1 MAQHTSVR
9 LETPCEFINVTP
21 LNPLISKCQIKVCYV
36 SDEPNRNK
44 SIITKDV
51 ARDMANSLPG
61 SPIVGYFNEAKGDFE
76 EHNRVIDISNGKF
89 TIKDKTRPYGFV
101 DLGAKVWFQK
111 FLDDG
116 TTEREYLMTEGY
128 IWTGQYPEAQR
139 IIDEGN
145 NQSME
150 LDEDLI
156 DAFWTKDSKGKPQ
169 FFIINEAIISKLCV
183 LGEDCEP
190 CFEGSNI
197 TAPQITFSFEDG
209 FKEQLF
215 SMMNEIKKVL
225 NEGGAPTVFTRYA
238 VEIGDSLWSSIYSYL
253 EHTYPRANDEGY
265 VYDSIYRIE
274 GIYEEGSQ
282 KFAILQNRSNSKYFR
297 MNFSLDDT
305 TGFAASA
312 ELVEVT
318 KTYVPA
324 AQPQFALED
333 VEAFELE
340 YAKKKKKAEEEDEED
355 KKPEDG
361 DDDSKKPEDDESKK
375 SGEEDDEDDSDDDDA
390 DDDEDKKKKKKKTK
404 FAKSEEDDDDED
416 KCPKCGKPKSE
427 CECEDKDD
435 DDDEKGKKSKY
446 NLDEIQE
453 YVELSQKYSALE
465 TDYNNLKSEM
475 EKLVE
480 FKKSIEKKDKEA
492 MIASFYMLSDEEK
505 KDVVDNIDTYSLEDI
520 EAKLSIIC
528 VRNKVNFNLDEDN
541 KETTKPTTFSL
552 DGSLG
557 DDNVP
562 AWVKSLRNVAK
573 SMN

>member
-1 MAQHTSVR
+1 MQHTSIK

-21 LNPLISKCQIKVCYV
+21 LNPLISKCQIKVCWV
-36 SDEPNRNK
+36 GDEPNRNK

-51 ARDMANSLPG
+51 ARDMANTLPG

-89 TIKDKTRPYGFV
+89 AIKDTTRPYGFV

-116 TTEREYLMTEGY
+116 ETEREYLMTEGY
-128 IWTGQYPEAQR
+128 LWTGQYPEAQR
-139 IIDEGN
+139 IIDQGN

-150 LDEDLI
+150 LDDKLI
-156 DAFWTKDSKGKPQ
+156 DAFWTKDGKGKPQ

-183 LGEDCEP
+183 LGDDCEP

-324 AQPQFALED
+324 AEPQFALAD

-340 YAKKKKKAEEEDEED
+340 YAKKKKGEEEEDD
-355 KKPEDG
+355 DKKKKPEDG
-361 DDDSKKPEDDESKK
+361 DDDESKKPEDKK
-375 SGEEDDEDDSDDDDA
+375 SGEEDDEDDSSDDDDA
-390 DDDEDKKKKKKKTK
+390 DDDDEEKKKKKKTK
-404 FAKSEEDDDDED
+404 FKKDEEDDDED

-427 CECEDKDD
+427 CTCEDE
-435 DDDEKGKKSKY
+435 DDDENKGKKSKY
-446 NLDEIQE
+446 NLDEIEE

-465 TDYNNLKSEM
+465 SDYNAMKAEM
-475 EKLVE
+475 ATLVE

-505 KDVVDNIDTYSLEDI
+505 KDVIDNIDTYSLEDI

>member
-1 MAQHTSVR
+1 MQHTSIR

-21 LNPLISKCQIKVCYV
+21 LNPLISKCQIKVCWV
-36 SDEPNRNK
+36 GDEPNRNK

-51 ARDMANSLPG
+51 ARDMANTLPG

-89 TIKDKTRPYGFV
+89 AIKDTTRPYGFV

-116 TTEREYLMTEGY
+116 ETEREYLMTEGY
-128 IWTGQYPEAQR
+128 LWTGQYPEAQR
-139 IIDEGN
+139 IIDQGN

-150 LDEDLI
+150 LDDKLI
-156 DAFWTKDSKGKPQ
+156 DAFWTKDGKGKPQ

-183 LGEDCEP
+183 LGDDCEP

-324 AQPQFALED
+324 AEPQFALAD

-340 YAKKKKKAEEEDEED
+340 YAKKKKGEKEEDEDEK

-361 DDDSKKPEDDESKK
+361 DDDESKKPEDKK
-375 SGEEDDEDDSDDDDA
+375 SGEEDDEDDSSDDDDA
-390 DDDEDKKKKKKKTK
+390 DDDDEEKKKKKKTK
-404 FAKSEEDDDDED
+404 FKKDEEDDDED
-416 KCPKCGKPKSE
+416 KCPECGKPKSE
-427 CECEDKDD
+427 CTCEDEDD
-435 DDDEKGKKSKY
+435 NDNKGKKSKY
-446 NLDEIQE
+446 NLDEIEE

-465 TDYNNLKSEM
+465 SDYNAMKAEM
-475 EKLVE
+475 ATLVE

-505 KDVVDNIDTYSLEDI
+505 KDVIDNIDTYSLEDI

>member
-1 MAQHTSVR
+1 MQHTSIR

-21 LNPLISKCQIKVCYV
+21 LNPLISKCQIKVCWV
-36 SDEPNRNK
+36 GDEPNRNK

-51 ARDMANSLPG
+51 ARDMANTLPG

-89 TIKDKTRPYGFV
+89 AIKDTTRPYGFV

-116 TTEREYLMTEGY
+116 ETEREYLMTEGY
-128 IWTGQYPEAQR
+128 LWTGQYPEAQR
-139 IIDEGN
+139 IIDQGN

-150 LDEDLI
+150 LDDKLI
-156 DAFWTKDSKGKPQ
+156 DAFWTKDGKGKPQ

-183 LGEDCEP
+183 LGDDCEP

-324 AQPQFALED
+324 AEPQFALAD

-340 YAKKKKKAEEEDEED
+340 YAKKKKGEEEEDED
-355 KKPEDG
+355 KKKKPEDG
-361 DDDSKKPEDDESKK
+361 DDDESKKPEDKK
-375 SGEEDDEDDSDDDDA
+375 AGEEDDEDDSSDDDDA
-390 DDDEDKKKKKKKTK
+390 DDDDEEKKKKKKTK
-404 FAKSEEDDDDED
+404 FKKDEEDDDED

-427 CECEDKDD
+427 CTCEDE
-435 DDDEKGKKSKY
+435 DDDENKGKKSKY
-446 NLDEIQE
+446 NLDEIEE

-465 TDYNNLKSEM
+465 SDYNAMKAEM
-475 EKLVE
+475 ATLVE

-505 KDVVDNIDTYSLEDI
+505 KDVIDNIDTYSLEDI

>member
-1 MAQHTSVR
+1 MQHTSIR

-21 LNPLISKCQIKVCYV
+21 LNPLISKCQIKVCWV
-36 SDEPNRNK
+36 GDEPNRNK

-51 ARDMANSLPG
+51 ARDMANTLPG

-89 TIKDKTRPYGFV
+89 AIKDTTRPYGFV

-116 TTEREYLMTEGY
+116 ETEREYLMTEGY
-128 IWTGQYPEAQR
+128 LWTGQYPEAQR
-139 IIDEGN
+139 IIDQGN

-150 LDEDLI
+150 LDDKLI
-156 DAFWTKDSKGKPQ
+156 DAFWTKDGKGKPQ

-183 LGEDCEP
+183 LGDDCEP

-265 VYDSIYRIE
+265 VYDSVYRIE

-324 AQPQFALED
+324 AEPQFALAD

-340 YAKKKKKAEEEDEED
+340 YAKKKKGEKEEDEDEK

-361 DDDSKKPEDDESKK
+361 DDESKKPEDKK
-375 SGEEDDEDDSDDDDA
+375 SGEEDDEDDSSDDDDA
-390 DDDEDKKKKKKKTK
+390 DDDDEEKKKKKKTK
-404 FAKSEEDDDDED
+404 FKKDEKDDDED

-427 CECEDKDD
+427 CTCEDE
-435 DDDEKGKKSKY
+435 DEDENKGKKSKY
-446 NLDEIQE
+446 NLDEIEE

-465 TDYNNLKSEM
+465 SDYNAMKAEM
-475 EKLVE
+475 ATLVE

-505 KDVVDNIDTYSLEDI
+505 KDVIDNIDTYSLEDI

>member
-1 MAQHTSVR
+1 MQHTSIR

-21 LNPLISKCQIKVCYV
+21 LNPLISKCQIKVCWV
-36 SDEPNRNK
+36 GDEPNRNK

-51 ARDMANSLPG
+51 ARDMANTLPG

-89 TIKDKTRPYGFV
+89 AIKDTTRPYGFV

-116 TTEREYLMTEGY
+116 ETEREYLMTEGY
-128 IWTGQYPEAQR
+128 LWTGQYPEAQR
-139 IIDEGN
+139 IIDQGN

-150 LDEDLI
+150 LDDKLI
-156 DAFWTKDSKGKPQ
+156 DAFWTKDGKGKPQ

-183 LGEDCEP
+183 LGDDCEP

-324 AQPQFALED
+324 AEPQFALAD

-340 YAKKKKKAEEEDEED
+340 YAKKKKGEEEDED
-355 KKPEDG
+355 KKKKPEDG
-361 DDDSKKPEDDESKK
+361 DDDESKKPEDKK
-375 SGEEDDEDDSDDDDA
+375 SGEEDDEDDSSDDDDA
-390 DDDEDKKKKKKKTK
+390 DDDDEEKKKKKKTK
-404 FAKSEEDDDDED
+404 FKKDEEDDDED

-427 CECEDKDD
+427 CTCEDEDD
-435 DDDEKGKKSKY
+435 DDNKGKKSKY
-446 NLDEIQE
+446 NLDEIEE

-465 TDYNNLKSEM
+465 SDYNAMKAEM
-475 EKLVE
+475 ATLVE

-505 KDVVDNIDTYSLEDI
+505 KDVIDNIDTYSLEDI

>member
-1 MAQHTSVR
+1 MQHTSIR

-21 LNPLISKCQIKVCYV
+21 LNPLISKCQIKVCWV
-36 SDEPNRNK
+36 GDEPNRNK

-51 ARDMANSLPG
+51 ARDMANTLPG

-89 TIKDKTRPYGFV
+89 AIKDTTRPYGFV

-116 TTEREYLMTEGY
+116 ETEREYLMTEGY
-128 IWTGQYPEAQR
+128 LWTGQYPEAQR
-139 IIDEGN
+139 IIDQGN

-150 LDEDLI
+150 LDDKLI
-156 DAFWTKDSKGKPQ
+156 DAFWTKDGKGKPQ

-183 LGEDCEP
+183 LGDDCEP

-324 AQPQFALED
+324 AEPQFALAD

-340 YAKKKKKAEEEDEED
+340 YAKKKKGEEEEEEDKK

-361 DDDSKKPEDDESKK
+361 DDDESKKPEDKK
-375 SGEEDDEDDSDDDDA
+375 SGEEDDEDDSSDDDDA
-390 DDDEDKKKKKKKTK
+390 DDDDEEKKKKKKTK
-404 FAKSEEDDDDED
+404 FKKDEEDDDED

-427 CECEDKDD
+427 CTCEDE
-435 DDDEKGKKSKY
+435 DDDENKGKKSKY
-446 NLDEIQE
+446 NLDEIEE

-465 TDYNNLKSEM
+465 SDYNAMKAEM
-475 EKLVE
+475 ATLVE

-505 KDVVDNIDTYSLEDI
+505 KDVIDNIDTYSLEDI

>member
-1 MAQHTSVR
+1 MQHTSVMM
-9 LETPCEFINVTP
+9 ETPCEFINVTP

-61 SPIVGYFNEAKGDFE
+61 SPIVGYFNETKGDFE
-76 EHNRVIDISNGKF
+76 EHNRVIDVSNGKF

-116 TTEREYLMTEGY
+116 QTEREYLMTEGY

-190 CFEGSNI
+190 CFEGANI
-197 TAPQITFSFEDG
+197 TSPQITFSFEDG

-297 MNFSLDDT
+297 MNFSLDDN

-340 YAKKKKKAEEEDEED
+340 YAKKKKGEKEDE
-355 KKPEDG
+355 
-361 DDDSKKPEDDESKK
+361 EDDESKK
-375 SGEEDDEDDSDDDDA
+375 SAEEGKEDPEDKKSGEEDEEDDSDDDDA
-390 DDDEDKKKKKKKTK
+390 DDDDEDKKKKKKTK
-404 FAKSEEDDDDED
+404 FAKSDEDDDED
-416 KCPKCGKPKSE
+416 EEKCPKCGKPVSE
-427 CECEDKDD
+427 CECEDEEDD
-435 DDDEKGKKSKY
+435 DKEKGKKSKY
-446 NLDEIQE
+446 NLDEIEE

-465 TDYNNLKSEM
+465 TDYNNMKSEM

-505 KDVVDNIDTYSLEDI
+505 KEVIENIDTYSLDEI

-541 KETTKPTTFSL
+541 TETKKPTTFSL

>member
-1 MAQHTSVR
+1 MQHTSIR

-21 LNPLISKCQIKVCYV
+21 LNPLISKCQIKVCWV
-36 SDEPNRNK
+36 GDEPNRNK
-44 SIITKDV
+44 SIITKEV
-51 ARDMANSLPG
+51 ARDMANTLPG

-89 TIKDKTRPYGFV
+89 AIKDTTRPYGFV

-116 TTEREYLMTEGY
+116 ETEREYLMTEGY
-128 IWTGQYPEAQR
+128 LWTGQYPEAQR
-139 IIDEGN
+139 IIDQGN

-150 LDEDLI
+150 LDDKLI
-156 DAFWTKDSKGKPQ
+156 DAFWTKDGKGKPQ

-183 LGEDCEP
+183 LGDDCEP

-324 AQPQFALED
+324 AEPQFALTD

-340 YAKKKKKAEEEDEED
+340 YAKKKKEEEEDED
-355 KKPEDG
+355 KKKKPEDG
-361 DDDSKKPEDDESKK
+361 DDDESKKPEDKK
-375 SGEEDDEDDSDDDDA
+375 SGEEDDEDDSSDDDDA
-390 DDDEDKKKKKKKTK
+390 DDDDEEKKKKKKTK
-404 FAKSEEDDDDED
+404 FKKDEEDDDED

-427 CECEDKDD
+427 CTCEDE
-435 DDDEKGKKSKY
+435 DDDENKGKKSKY
-446 NLDEIQE
+446 NLDEIEE

-465 TDYNNLKSEM
+465 SDYNAMKAEM
-475 EKLVE
+475 ATLVE

-505 KDVVDNIDTYSLEDI
+505 KDVIDNIDTYSLEDI

>member
-1 MAQHTSVR
+1 MQHTSIR

-21 LNPLISKCQIKVCYV
+21 LNPLISKCQIKVCWV
-36 SDEPNRNK
+36 GDEPNRNK

-51 ARDMANSLPG
+51 ARDMANTLPG

-89 TIKDKTRPYGFV
+89 AIKDTTRPYGFV

-116 TTEREYLMTEGY
+116 ETEREYLMTEGY
-128 IWTGQYPEAQR
+128 LWTGQYPEAQR
-139 IIDEGN
+139 IIDQGN

-150 LDEDLI
+150 LDDKLI
-156 DAFWTKDSKGKPQ
+156 DAFWTKDGKGKPQ

-183 LGEDCEP
+183 LGDDCEP

-324 AQPQFALED
+324 AEPQFALAD

-340 YAKKKKKAEEEDEED
+340 YAKKKKGEEEEDED
-355 KKPEDG
+355 KKKKPEDG
-361 DDDSKKPEDDESKK
+361 DDDESKKPEDKK
-375 SGEEDDEDDSDDDDA
+375 SGEEDDEDDSSDDDDA
-390 DDDEDKKKKKKKTK
+390 DDDDEEKKKKKKTK
-404 FAKSEEDDDDED
+404 FKKDEEDDDED

-427 CECEDKDD
+427 CTCEDEDEDD
-435 DDDEKGKKSKY
+435 NKGKKSKY
-446 NLDEIQE
+446 NLDEIEE

-465 TDYNNLKSEM
+465 SDYNAMKAEM
-475 EKLVE
+475 ATLVE

-505 KDVVDNIDTYSLEDI
+505 KDVIDNIDTYSLEDI

>member
-1 MAQHTSVR
+1 MQHTSIR

-21 LNPLISKCQIKVCYV
+21 LNPLISKCQIKVCWV
-36 SDEPNRNK
+36 GDEPNRNK

-51 ARDMANSLPG
+51 ARDMANTLPG

-89 TIKDKTRPYGFV
+89 AIKDTTRPYGFV

-116 TTEREYLMTEGY
+116 ETEREYLMTEGY
-128 IWTGQYPEAQR
+128 LWTGQYPEAQR
-139 IIDEGN
+139 IIDQGN

-150 LDEDLI
+150 LDDKLI
-156 DAFWTKDSKGKPQ
+156 DAFWTKDGKGKPQ

-183 LGEDCEP
+183 LGDDCEP

-324 AQPQFALED
+324 AEPQFALAD

-340 YAKKKKKAEEEDEED
+340 YAKKKKEEEEDED
-355 KKPEDG
+355 KKKKPEDG
-361 DDDSKKPEDDESKK
+361 DDDESKKPEDKK
-375 SGEEDDEDDSDDDDA
+375 SGEEDDEDDSSDDDDA
-390 DDDEDKKKKKKKTK
+390 DDDDEEKKKKKKTK
-404 FAKSEEDDDDED
+404 FKKDEEDDDED

-427 CECEDKDD
+427 CTCEDEDD
-435 DDDEKGKKSKY
+435 NDNKGKKSKY
-446 NLDEIQE
+446 NLDEIEE

-465 TDYNNLKSEM
+465 SDYNAMKAEM
-475 EKLVE
+475 ATLVE

-505 KDVVDNIDTYSLEDI
+505 KDVIDNIDTYSLEDI

>member
-1 MAQHTSVR
+1 MQHTSIR

-21 LNPLISKCQIKVCYV
+21 LNPLISKCQIKVCWV
-36 SDEPNRNK
+36 GDEPNRNK

-51 ARDMANSLPG
+51 ARDMANTLPG

-89 TIKDKTRPYGFV
+89 AIKDTTRPYGFV

-116 TTEREYLMTEGY
+116 ETEREYLMTEGY
-128 IWTGQYPEAQR
+128 LWTGQYPEAQR
-139 IIDEGN
+139 IIDQGN

-150 LDEDLI
+150 LDDKLI
-156 DAFWTKDSKGKPQ
+156 DAFWTKDGKGKPQ

-183 LGEDCEP
+183 LGDDCEP

-253 EHTYPRANDEGY
+253 ENTYPRANDEGY

-282 KFAILQNRSNSKYFR
+282 KFAILQNRSNNKHFR

-324 AQPQFALED
+324 AEPQFALAD

-340 YAKKKKKAEEEDEED
+340 YAKKKKGEEEEDED
-355 KKPEDG
+355 KKKKPEDG
-361 DDDSKKPEDDESKK
+361 DDDESKKPEDKK
-375 SGEEDDEDDSDDDDA
+375 SGEEDDEDDSSDDDDA
-390 DDDEDKKKKKKKTK
+390 DDDDEEKKKKKKTK
-404 FAKSEEDDDDED
+404 FKKDEEDDDED

-427 CECEDKDD
+427 CTCEDEDD
-435 DDDEKGKKSKY
+435 DKNKGKKSKY
-446 NLDEIQE
+446 NLDEIEE

-465 TDYNNLKSEM
+465 SDYNAMKAEM
-475 EKLVE
+475 ATLVE

-505 KDVVDNIDTYSLEDI
+505 KDVIDNIDTYSLEDI

>member
-1 MAQHTSVR
+1 MQHTSIR

-21 LNPLISKCQIKVCYV
+21 LNPLISKCQIKVCWV
-36 SDEPNRNK
+36 GDEPNRNK

-51 ARDMANSLPG
+51 ARDMANTLPG

-89 TIKDKTRPYGFV
+89 AIKDTTRPYGFV

-116 TTEREYLMTEGY
+116 ETEREYLMTEGY
-128 IWTGQYPEAQR
+128 LWTGQYPEAQR
-139 IIDEGN
+139 IIDQGN

-150 LDEDLI
+150 LDDKLI
-156 DAFWTKDSKGKPQ
+156 DAFWTKDGKGKPQ

-183 LGEDCEP
+183 LGDDCEP

-253 EHTYPRANDEGY
+253 ENTYPRANDEGY

-282 KFAILQNRSNSKYFR
+282 KFAILQNRSNNKYFR

-324 AQPQFALED
+324 AEPQFALAD

-340 YAKKKKKAEEEDEED
+340 YAKKKKGEEEDED
-355 KKPEDG
+355 KKKKPEDG
-361 DDDSKKPEDDESKK
+361 DDDESKKPEDKK
-375 SGEEDDEDDSDDDDA
+375 SGEEDDEDDSSDDDDA
-390 DDDEDKKKKKKKTK
+390 DDEEKKKKKKTK
-404 FAKSEEDDDDED
+404 FKKDEEDDDED

-427 CECEDKDD
+427 CTCEDEDD
-435 DDDEKGKKSKY
+435 DKNKGKKSKY
-446 NLDEIQE
+446 NLDEIEE

-465 TDYNNLKSEM
+465 SDYNAMKAEM
-475 EKLVE
+475 ATLVE

-505 KDVVDNIDTYSLEDI
+505 KDVIDNIDTYSLEDI

>member
-1 MAQHTSVR
+1 MQHTSIR

-21 LNPLISKCQIKVCYV
+21 LNPLISKCQIKVCWV
-36 SDEPNRNK
+36 GDEPNRNK

-51 ARDMANSLPG
+51 ARDMANTLPG

-89 TIKDKTRPYGFV
+89 AIKDTTRPYGFV

-116 TTEREYLMTEGY
+116 ETEREYLMTEGY
-128 IWTGQYPEAQR
+128 LWTGQYPEAQR
-139 IIDEGN
+139 IIDQGN

-150 LDEDLI
+150 LDDKLI
-156 DAFWTKDSKGKPQ
+156 DAFWTKDGKGKPQ

-183 LGEDCEP
+183 LGDDCEP

-324 AQPQFALED
+324 AEPQFALAD

-340 YAKKKKKAEEEDEED
+340 YAKKKKGEEEEDED
-355 KKPEDG
+355 KKKKPEDG
-361 DDDSKKPEDDESKK
+361 DDDESKKPEDKK
-375 SGEEDDEDDSDDDDA
+375 AGEEDDEDDASDDDDA
-390 DDDEDKKKKKKKTK
+390 DDDDEEKKKKKKTK
-404 FAKSEEDDDDED
+404 FKKDEEDDDED

-427 CECEDKDD
+427 CTCEDEDD
-435 DDDEKGKKSKY
+435 DDNKGKKSKY
-446 NLDEIQE
+446 NLDEIEE

-465 TDYNNLKSEM
+465 SDYNAMKAEM
-475 EKLVE
+475 ATLVE

-505 KDVVDNIDTYSLEDI
+505 KDVIDNIDTYSLEDI

>member
-1 MAQHTSVR
+1 MQHTSIR

-21 LNPLISKCQIKVCYV
+21 LNPLISKCQIKVCWV
-36 SDEPNRNK
+36 GDEPNRNK

-51 ARDMANSLPG
+51 ARDMANTLPG

-89 TIKDKTRPYGFV
+89 AIKDTTRPYGFV

-116 TTEREYLMTEGY
+116 ETEREYLMTEGY
-128 IWTGQYPEAQR
+128 LWTGQYPEAQR
-139 IIDEGN
+139 IIDQGN

-150 LDEDLI
+150 LDDKLI
-156 DAFWTKDSKGKPQ
+156 DAFWTKDGKGKPQ

-183 LGEDCEP
+183 LGDDCEP

-265 VYDSIYRIE
+265 VYDSVYRIE

-324 AQPQFALED
+324 AEPQFALAD

-340 YAKKKKKAEEEDEED
+340 YAKKKKGEKEEDEDEK

-361 DDDSKKPEDDESKK
+361 DDDESKKPEDKK
-375 SGEEDDEDDSDDDDA
+375 SGEEDDEDDSSDDDDA
-390 DDDEDKKKKKKKTK
+390 DDDDEEKKKKKKTK
-404 FAKSEEDDDDED
+404 FKKDEEDDDED

-427 CECEDKDD
+427 CTCEDEDD
-435 DDDEKGKKSKY
+435 DDNKGKKSKY
-446 NLDEIQE
+446 NLDEIEE

-465 TDYNNLKSEM
+465 SDYNAMKAEM
-475 EKLVE
+475 ATLVE

-505 KDVVDNIDTYSLEDI
+505 KDVIDNIDTYSLEDI

>member
-1 MAQHTSVR
+1 MQHTSIK

-21 LNPLISKCQIKVCYV
+21 LNPLISKCQIKVCWV
-36 SDEPNRNK
+36 GDEPNRNK

-51 ARDMANSLPG
+51 ARDMANTLPG

-89 TIKDKTRPYGFV
+89 AIKDTTRPYGFV

-116 TTEREYLMTEGY
+116 ETEREYLMTEGY
-128 IWTGQYPEAQR
+128 LWTGQYPEAQR
-139 IIDEGN
+139 IIDQGN

-150 LDEDLI
+150 LDDKLI
-156 DAFWTKDSKGKPQ
+156 DAFWTKDGKGKPQ

-183 LGEDCEP
+183 LGDDCEP

-324 AQPQFALED
+324 AEPQFALAD

-340 YAKKKKKAEEEDEED
+340 YAKKKKEEEEDED
-355 KKPEDG
+355 KKKKPEDG
-361 DDDSKKPEDDESKK
+361 DDESKKPEDKK
-375 SGEEDDEDDSDDDDA
+375 SGEEDDEDDSSDDDDA
-390 DDDEDKKKKKKKTK
+390 DDDDEEKKKKKKTK
-404 FAKSEEDDDDED
+404 FKKDEEDDDED

-427 CECEDKDD
+427 CTCEDE
-435 DDDEKGKKSKY
+435 DDDENKGKKSKY
-446 NLDEIQE
+446 NLDEIEE

-465 TDYNNLKSEM
+465 SDYNAMKAEM
-475 EKLVE
+475 ATLVE

-505 KDVVDNIDTYSLEDI
+505 KDVIDNIDTYSLEDI

>member
-1 MAQHTSVR
+1 MQHTSIR

-21 LNPLISKCQIKVCYV
+21 LNPLISKCQIKVCWV
-36 SDEPNRNK
+36 GDEPNRNK

-51 ARDMANSLPG
+51 ARDMANTLPG

-89 TIKDKTRPYGFV
+89 AIKDTTRPYGFV

-116 TTEREYLMTEGY
+116 ETEREYLMTEGY
-128 IWTGQYPEAQR
+128 LWTGQYPEAQR
-139 IIDEGN
+139 IIDQGN

-150 LDEDLI
+150 LDDKLI
-156 DAFWTKDSKGKPQ
+156 DAFWTKDGKGKPQ

-183 LGEDCEP
+183 LGDDCEP

-265 VYDSIYRIE
+265 VYDSVYRIE

-324 AQPQFALED
+324 AEPQFALAD

-340 YAKKKKKAEEEDEED
+340 YAKKKKGEEEEDED
-355 KKPEDG
+355 KKKKPEDG
-361 DDDSKKPEDDESKK
+361 DDESKKPEDKK
-375 SGEEDDEDDSDDDDA
+375 SGEEDDEDDSSDDDDA
-390 DDDEDKKKKKKKTK
+390 DDDDEEKKKKKKTK
-404 FAKSEEDDDDED
+404 FKKDEEDDDED

-427 CECEDKDD
+427 CTCEDEDEDD
-435 DDDEKGKKSKY
+435 NKGKKSKY
-446 NLDEIQE
+446 NLDEIEE

-465 TDYNNLKSEM
+465 SDYNAMKAEM
-475 EKLVE
+475 ATLVE

-492 MIASFYMLSDEEK
+492 MIASFYMLSNEEK
-505 KDVVDNIDTYSLEDI
+505 KDVIDNIDTYSLEDI

>member
-1 MAQHTSVR
+1 MHTSIK

-51 ARDMANSLPG
+51 AREMANSLPG

-116 TTEREYLMTEGY
+116 VTEREYLMTEGY

-150 LDEDLI
+150 LDEELI

-190 CFEGSNI
+190 CFEGANI
-197 TAPQITFSFEDG
+197 TSPQITFSFEDG

-238 VEIGDSLWSSIYSYL
+238 VEIGDTLWSALYSYL

-297 MNFSLDDT
+297 MNFSLDDA

-340 YAKKKKKAEEEDEED
+340 YAKKKKGKEDEEEDDKDDKSKESGAED
-355 KKPEDG
+355 KKDPED
-361 DDDSKKPEDDESKK
+361 KK
-375 SGEEDDEDDSDDDDA
+375 SGEEDEEDDSDDDDA
-390 DDDEDKKKKKKKTK
+390 DDEDEEKKKKKKTK
-404 FAKSEEDDDDED
+404 FAKSEEDDDED

-427 CECEDKDD
+427 CECEDEE
-435 DDDEKGKKSKY
+435 DDDEKEKGKKGKY
-446 NLDEIQE
+446 VLEEIQE
-453 YVELSQKYSALE
+453 YVELSEKYSALE
-465 TDYNNLKSEM
+465 ADYNAMKEEM
-475 EKLVE
+475 AGLIE
-480 FKKSIEKKDKEA
+480 FKKSIEKKEKEA

-505 KDVVDNIDTYSLEDI
+505 KDVVDNIDTYSLKDI
-520 EAKLSIIC
+520 EAELSIIC

-541 KETTKPTTFSL
+541 TETKKPTTFSL

-557 DDNVP
+557 DENVP